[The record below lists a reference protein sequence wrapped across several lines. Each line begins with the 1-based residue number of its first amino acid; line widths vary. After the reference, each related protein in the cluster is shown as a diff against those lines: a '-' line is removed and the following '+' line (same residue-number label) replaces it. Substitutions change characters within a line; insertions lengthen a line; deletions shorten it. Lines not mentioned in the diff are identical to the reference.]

1 VYEWLEHIA
10 TTAGTNVFHV
20 RPWAGRATALRTQ
33 SNSMNTPRSLLI
45 HAASTLVL
53 AVVLVWPA
61 TVDAQQI
68 VTNWAAYNDYIP
80 GPVIPPHVST
90 PANWGTAARVTTHN
104 MRLGPGGPLTNYLT
118 GEELAIT
125 MTVTATGTPD
135 DFPTMANPGTN
146 TPAGQLFYRIVDVAN
161 TGSGIGIRAS
171 TGSGTTLLF
180 SNLDPFKRY
189 IFRGTASRGGS
200 YATRWTVATITNVTD
215 FLDAHLD
222 GSGPGVITSNDFPAN
237 LGAGQAAFNSGHNL
251 EGAVVGWDF
260 ISPAPDGTITIM
272 CNQYVGP
279 TPNGGQATADSYG
292 YAFAAM
298 LIGEV
303 EASQP
308 GIATNPPPA
317 TTIEQN
323 RPFRLSV
330 SGTGTPLFYQ
340 WYRNGTEIPGAIFSA
355 YSVAKAAL
363 TDAGAYTV
371 RVYNPLGSVTSTV
384 AQVTVNADVA
394 GPTIAAAFSFPGFD
408 FATQTATL
416 NDVTVEFNEPVFGAS
431 IASPAN
437 YTLSGG
443 GGNPV
448 SVVQTNDRV
457 VILTFASSLSE
468 DTDYTI
474 TVGSAQDELGNTSA
488 NFSRAFHTWVAGP
501 GNGLLYEFY
510 NTGPGLDVVAL
521 TSSPVFPDNASFR
534 TNLWGFD
541 TRIVLPDNSV
551 ENFGAR
557 ISGIFIP
564 PFTSDWT
571 FYLRAWDRA
580 EVYLNPNG
588 MNPAGKQLILAET
601 TGNAPRDYQKLVSLP
616 IRLQGGQGYYI
627 EALQKADVGTD
638 ALKLAV
644 LPNAGTNTPPI
655 GIADTDI
662 DTNAVLGGLIGF
674 PLAPKD
680 LGGTLT
686 ISQQPANT
694 TAEENH
700 DAVFTVQ
707 VNNPS
712 GAPVHYQWFRNGVE
726 IPGATGP
733 TYAFPATSADNN
745 QDFSVRAAKVG
756 SQVTSTTARLTVA
769 PDTTKPRAVSVT
781 SNATNLMEI
790 IVHFDERM
798 NIDDL
803 REAFN
808 FFIVE
813 EGGPPVAAVEGADGK
828 SAILTL
834 AVPLIGGNSYSVRV
848 ENARDL
854 AGNAINSVTLTFT
867 AGGMAPNLAIA
878 LSGADVIISWPAPS
892 TGFVLEENTSLSGA
906 TAWATVTGT
915 PTVVGGQNTLTLTRT
930 GAARFFR
937 LRQ

>member
-1 VYEWLEHIA
+1 
-10 TTAGTNVFHV
+10 
-20 RPWAGRATALRTQ
+20 
-33 SNSMNTPRSLLI
+33 MKTPRSLLI
-45 HAASTLVL
+45 HAASAVAL
-53 AVVLVWPA
+53 AVILAPA
-61 TVDAQQI
+61 TLDAQQI

-118 GEELAIT
+118 GDELAIT

-135 DFPTMANPGTN
+135 DFPTMFNPATN
-146 TPAGQLFYRIVDVAN
+146 TPAGQLFYRIVDVGN
-161 TGSGIGIRAS
+161 TGSGIGIRSS

-189 IFRGTASRGGS
+189 IFRGTTSRGNVG
-200 YATRWTVATITNVTD
+200 YTARWTVAMLTNVND
-215 FLDAHLD
+215 FLDAHLN

-237 LGAGQAAFNSGHNL
+237 LAAGQAAFNSGNNL

-260 ISPAPDGTITIM
+260 ISPAPDGTITIV

-279 TPNGGQATADSYG
+279 TPNGGQASADNYG
-292 YAFAAM
+292 YAFAAI
-298 LIGEV
+298 LLAEV
-303 EASQP
+303 EASLAS
-308 GIATNPPPA
+308 ITTNPPPA
-317 TTIEQN
+317 TTVEQN

-330 SGTGTPLFYQ
+330 AARGTPLFYQ
-340 WYRNGTEIPGAIFSA
+340 WYHSGTPIPGATFA
-355 YSVAKAAL
+355 TYSVAKAAL
-363 TDAGAYTV
+363 TDTGPYYV

-384 AQVTVNADVA
+384 AQVTVTPDVA
-394 GPTIAAAFSFPGFD
+394 GPTVAMAFSFPDFD
-408 FATQTATL
+408 PATQVATL
-416 NDVTVEFNEPVFGAS
+416 NNVTIEFNEPVFGAS
-431 IASPAN
+431 IGSPAN

-448 SVVQTNDRV
+448 SVVQTNERTL
-457 VILTFASSLSE
+457 ILTFASPLNE

-474 TVGSAQDELGNTSA
+474 TVGSAQDELGNTSTGT
-488 NFSRAFHTWVAGP
+488 SRAFHTWVRGP
-501 GNGLLYEFY
+501 GNAILYELY
-510 NTGPGLDVVAL
+510 NTGPGVDVVAL
-521 TSSPVFPDNASFR
+521 TSSPVFPDNPSFR

-551 ENFGAR
+551 EDFGAR

-564 PFTSDWT
+564 PFTADWT
-571 FYLRAWDRA
+571 FFLRAWDRA
-580 EVYLNPNG
+580 SVFLNPNG
-588 MNPAGKQLILAET
+588 MSPAGKQQILAED
-601 TGNAPRDYQKLVSLP
+601 TGNAPRDYQKLRSVP

-627 EALQKADVGTD
+627 EALQKAGAGLD

-644 LPNAGTNTPPI
+644 IPNAGTNTPPL
-655 GIADTDI
+655 GLLDTDI
-662 DTNAVLGGLIGF
+662 DTNTIMGGYIAF

-686 ISQQPANT
+686 ISQQPANIT
-694 TAEENH
+694 VEENN
-700 DAVFTVQ
+700 DAVFAVQ

-733 TYAFPATSADNN
+733 TYVFPATPADNN

-756 SQVTSTTARLTVA
+756 SQATSTTARLTVV
-769 PDTTKPRAVSVT
+769 PDTTKPRAISVT
-781 SNATNLMEI
+781 SSTNNLMEI
-790 IVHFDERM
+790 TVHFNERM

-803 REAFN
+803 RDPFT

-813 EGGPPVAAVEGADGK
+813 QGGFAVSSVEGADGK

-834 AVPLIGGNSYSVRV
+834 TAPLEVGSSYSVRV

-854 AGNAINSVTLTFT
+854 AGNAMVSTTLTFT
-867 AGGMAPNLAIA
+867 VGGEATPSLAIS
-878 LSGADVIISWPAPS
+878 LSGGDVVISWPAPS
-892 TGFVLEENTSLSGA
+892 TGFVLEEKNNLTGG
-906 TAWATVTGT
+906 TWATVTGT
-915 PTVVGGQNTLTLTRT
+915 PTVVAGRNTLTLTRT
-930 GAARFFR
+930 GTTRFFR